1 MYNTIMKHKN
11 KFKEFESVGL
21 AHNIEKKGLEQGERG
36 VVVEIYNDGEAYEVE
51 FIKPNGGTKALLTL
65 IPNEIFPIIREV
77 EVSYHKPQVVSESNT
92 LSMKTKHIKNCKFE
106 IQAKMSEEKTE
117 EFDYQFA

>member
-1 MYNTIMKHKN
+1 MPPLYKN
-11 KFKEFESVGL
+11 RFLFFLKLSILFFIFL
-21 AHNIEKKGLEQGERG
+21 IILTNIKSPILNKK
-36 VVVEIYNDGEAYEVE
+36 N
-51 FIKPNGGTKALLTL
+51 FFTL
-65 IPNEIFPIIREV
+65 SAKSPEYEIFPIIREV